1 MAVYKTKDGYVMK
14 GTIKRGP
21 NDYYNYTKK
30 LKGVTTKKEAQKIE
44 LDFKD
49 KFNFEQKQK
58 VSSVTF
64 KELTELYDDKV
75 KNNIKATTKQT
86 NAYMLMKFV
95 DLYNLKASSI
105 TSVDIQKILNT
116 FIKRGASTNYVNGIY
131 SYLNKIFKF
140 GVKEN
145 YILYNPMTKID
156 RYKKPDEIKKE
167 MKFYTPEQFKQLMLT
182 APKDK
187 VHHEYECYVIINVL
201 YFTGMRVGEL
211 SALTL
216 QDVDLKKKTIHI
228 NKTLSFGIGD
238 NRWHIGPAKS
248 SRSERTI
255 MIPTNLYEILVEY
268 ISYYKKIYGVTN
280 QTFLFGVD
288 VPIARET
295 IRHRFWDMADLAGL
309 ERIRLHDLRHSHASL
324 LANMGCSVTAIARRM
339 GHSEA
344 ECFKTY
350 IHLFVSTDVDLVNKI
365 DKVF

>member
-1 MAVYKTKDGYVMK
+1 
-14 GTIKRGP
+14 
-21 NDYYNYTKK
+21 
-30 LKGVTTKKEAQKIE
+30 
-44 LDFKD
+44 
-49 KFNFEQKQK
+49 
-58 VSSVTF
+58 
-64 KELTELYDDKV
+64 
-75 KNNIKATTKQT
+75 
-86 NAYMLMKFV
+86 
-95 DLYNLKASSI
+95 
-105 TSVDIQKILNT
+105 
-116 FIKRGASTNYVNGIY
+116 
-131 SYLNKIFKF
+131 
-140 GVKEN
+140 
-145 YILYNPMTKID
+145 
-156 RYKKPDEIKKE
+156 
-167 MKFYTPEQFKQLMLT
+167 
-182 APKDK
+182 
-187 VHHEYECYVIINVL
+187 
-201 YFTGMRVGEL
+201 MRVGEL

-255 MIPTNLYEILVEY
+255 MIPKNLCEILAEY

>member
-255 MIPTNLYEILVEY
+255 MILL
-268 ISYYKKIYGVTN
+268 K
-280 QTFLFGVD
+280 
-288 VPIARET
+288 
-295 IRHRFWDMADLAGL
+295 
-309 ERIRLHDLRHSHASL
+309 SL
-324 LANMGCSVTAIARRM
+324 
-339 GHSEA
+339 
-344 ECFKTY
+344 
-350 IHLFVSTDVDLVNKI
+350 
-365 DKVF
+365 

>member
-95 DLYNLKASSI
+95 DLYDLKASSI
-105 TSVDIQKILNT
+105 TSADIQKILNT

-167 MKFYTPEQFKQLMLT
+167 MKFY
-182 APKDK
+182 
-187 VHHEYECYVIINVL
+187 V
-201 YFTGMRVGEL
+201 
-211 SALTL
+211 
-216 QDVDLKKKTIHI
+216 
-228 NKTLSFGIGD
+228 
-238 NRWHIGPAKS
+238 
-248 SRSERTI
+248 
-255 MIPTNLYEILVEY
+255 
-268 ISYYKKIYGVTN
+268 
-280 QTFLFGVD
+280 
-288 VPIARET
+288 
-295 IRHRFWDMADLAGL
+295 
-309 ERIRLHDLRHSHASL
+309 
-324 LANMGCSVTAIARRM
+324 
-339 GHSEA
+339 
-344 ECFKTY
+344 
-350 IHLFVSTDVDLVNKI
+350 
-365 DKVF
+365 